1 MADWFLDLEKCMH
14 FREQHFHRS
23 QGLPAPGL
31 SAVGNSIQGK
41 FQLPIGVRGRPKT
54 FRAIEDAQ
62 REINLVR
69 QGHVLISKGV
79 TAVGTEGSE
88 TRAFSRI
95 SSACRAMYRE
105 EGWESFNDDNPDLI
119 EEELVREHGSGRT
132 ARKPRCDIFCGYAH
146 DLANF
151 GSDLL
156 PNARNRP
163 VPVSSIAEIAGL
175 PMSALRGV
183 DIGYD
188 SGCDVGH
195 GHRNCSGSTRDG
207 LSRRI

>member
-1 MADWFLDLEKCMH
+1 MH

-31 SAVGNSIQGK
+31 AAVGNSIQGK
-41 FQLPIGVRGRPKT
+41 FQLPMGVRGRPKT

-62 REINLVR
+62 REINLAR

-132 ARKPRCDIFCGYAH
+132 ALFNAQPISVYAVS
-146 DLANF
+146 
-151 GSDLL
+151 GSHAATFSVVTLTTQQISA
-156 PNARNRP
+156 PMCYP
-163 VPVSSIAEIAGL
+163 MPEIARCRCQASRRL
-175 PMSALRGV
+175 QALR
-183 DIGYD
+183 
-188 SGCDVGH
+188 
-195 GHRNCSGSTRDG
+195 
-207 LSRRI
+207 